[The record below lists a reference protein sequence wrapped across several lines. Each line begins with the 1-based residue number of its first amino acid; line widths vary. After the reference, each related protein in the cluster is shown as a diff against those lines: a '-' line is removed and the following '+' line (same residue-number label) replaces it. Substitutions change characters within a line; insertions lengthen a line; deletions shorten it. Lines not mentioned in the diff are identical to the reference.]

1 MRGNTLT
8 LLYTAPISKVYLG
21 DLKKYVE
28 QMKDYILRFQKPNV
42 STAVQYKI
50 VFNTSVENWT

>member
-21 DLKKYVE
+21 ELKKYVE
-28 QMKDYILRFQKPNV
+28 QMKDYILRVQKTNV
-42 STAVQYKI
+42 STVVQYKI
-50 VFNTSVENWT
+50 VLNTPVENLI